1 MQLSPARLPALLLG
15 LATTLTPAFAQAP
28 APRDFVGWGNVHFD
42 TRLLDATY
50 DLIGAGKLHSL
61 ARNSS
66 GEIVAWG
73 SNTTGQCNVPAG
85 LTNVVSLGGCVLSS
99 YALLGNGQ
107 IVCWGSN
114 TQGQLNVPPLP
125 PGLTYTFVRGGGKD
139 GASAPFDF
147 LVAIRSDGAI
157 VAWGDNSFGQCNVP
171 ALPPGVTA
179 VDVAPGPEHAL
190 ALLSNG
196 QVIAWGSNSLGIA
209 TVPAFPPG
217 KVAVDISAGQR
228 HSLVLFNDGTLL
240 YWGDTS
246 YGLGNPPVP
255 PPGVMLVGI
264 QGGGRHVIGTYSDGS
279 ARAWGINTLG
289 QATLPTLPPGE
300 SFAGF
305 AVGNQHNLALLS
317 SGKVLPFGGNGM
329 LQCNA
334 APLPPGRHCVD
345 VRASRFNDD
354 MVLALLD
361 DGSLQAWGDNFYG
374 QVNVP
379 VAPPGTSFVQIDVG
393 SEFAYAL
400 RSDGQLAGWG
410 RYLDSQLVIPSL
422 PPGLTYTA
430 VSAGYTH
437 VAALRSDGSAVV
449 WGSTGFVP
457 ALPSGLTYTE
467 ISAGTG
473 HTIAI
478 RSDGSAIGWGT
489 NNHGQAAIHTFPPT
503 GGVWDKVEAG
513 SATLTGTPFGFTI
526 ALSSQGDIFG
536 YGANTLGELSIPP
549 LPTGTRYVD
558 FETGFGHV
566 VAWRNDGWRVSW
578 GLNKYGQRDPFT
590 HLDGLTITDESPGM
604 FMNVAML
611 ADVPWSQYWNYC
623 QTNQSSSG
631 CVPTLSVSGVPSAS
645 ATSGFVITCSNVD
658 GQRNAVLF
666 YGLSGRSFSPWS
678 PNSTTLLCVAAPSQR
693 MLTADT
699 GGTVGTCDGSFSTDW
714 LAYVSGHPSALG
726 SPVAPGIAVNAQAWF
741 RDPPAP
747 RSTNLSD
754 AIEFFTAP

>member
-1 MQLSPARLPALLLG
+1 MQVSPARLSALLLG
-15 LATTLTPAFAQAP
+15 VAAAFAPALAQAP
-28 APRDFVGWGNVHFD
+28 AARDFVGWGNVRFD

-61 ARNSS
+61 ARKTN

-73 SNTTGQCNVPAG
+73 SNTTGQCDVPPG
-85 LTNVVSLGGCVLSS
+85 LTNVVALGGCVLSS

-114 TQGQLNVPPLP
+114 AQGQLNVPPLP
-125 PGLTYTFVRGGGKD
+125 PGLTYTLVRGGGKD
-139 GASAPFDF
+139 GASVPFDF
-147 LVAIRSDGAI
+147 LLAIRSDGSI

-255 PPGVMLVGI
+255 PPGVVLVGI
-264 QGGGRHVIGTYSDGS
+264 QGGGRHVLGTYNDGS
-279 ARAWGINTLG
+279 VRAWGIDTLG

-305 AVGNQHNLALLS
+305 SVGNQHNLALLS
-317 SGKVLPFGGNGM
+317 SGKVLPFGGNGV

-334 APLPPGRHCVD
+334 TPLPPGRHCVD

-354 MVLALLD
+354 MVLAILD

-374 QVNVP
+374 QINVP

-410 RYLDSQLVIPSL
+410 RYLDAQLVIPAL
-422 PPGLTYTA
+422 PPGLAYTA

-449 WGSTGFVP
+449 WSNTSYVP
-457 ALPSGLTYTE
+457 PLPPGLTYTS
-467 ISAGTG
+467 ISAGIKL
-473 HTIAI
+473 TIGI
-478 RSDGSAIGWGT
+478 RSDGTAIGWGAGSS
-489 NNHGQAAIHTFPPT
+489 GQNAIPLLPPT
-503 GGVWDKVEAG
+503 GGVWTKFEAG
-513 SATLTGTPFGFTI
+513 SFGVLSI
-526 ALSSQGDIFG
+526 PWSMSCGLSSTGELFCF
-536 YGANTLGELSIPP
+536 GANLPSNLSVPP

-558 FETGFGHV
+558 FELGYGHI
-566 VAWRNDGWRVSW
+566 VARRSDGWRVAW
-578 GLNKYGQRDPFT
+578 GVNDYGQCDPFT
-590 HLDGLTITDESPGM
+590 DLQGLSITDESPGM
-604 FMNVAML
+604 SMTVAML
-611 ADVPWSQYWNYC
+611 DDLPWNSFWNYC

-631 CVPTLSVSGVPSAS
+631 CIPTLSVSGVPSAS
-645 ATSGFVITCSNVD
+645 ASSGFVITCSNVD

-666 YGLSGRSFSPWS
+666 YGISGRSFSPWS

-699 GGTVGTCDGSFSTDW
+699 GGTLGTCDGSFSTDW

-754 AIEFFTAP
+754 ALEFFTAP